1 MEKNV
6 STLSD
11 YEDQT
16 NAEDYGQYKLDGYH
30 PVTIGEVFNN
40 GKYTVIQKLGWGH
53 FSTVWLVQEN
63 TTNNYFALK
72 IQKSKQNYFEAAMD
86 ELDLLRDLNKNASS
100 PIWKAVIEEYS
111 KELKDKSLLLSS
123 DNFVITLLDSFVH
136 IGMHGKHPCSVLEL
150 MGPNLLDLIQH
161 FEHNSKVMDLW
172 LVKHITKQILFG
184 LDYMHRICNII
195 HTDLKPENVMLCL
208 EEHKREDFVN
218 KLKEYKKKP
227 LSMKFLKYLKTQ
239 LGVNSKKK
247 GNNATNN
254 DSKRSS
260 IPKEDGK
267 KSEGKINSD
276 ANIKQ
281 ETEKTNQE
289 NKKYDE
295 KTLRWKENIL
305 IPLDINLR
313 IKIVDF
319 GNACWT
325 HKHFTN
331 NIQTR
336 EYRSPEVILGLEYYA
351 NTDIWSLACMV
362 FEMLTNTFLF
372 KPRKGDNY
380 EKNDDHLALM
390 IETLGP
396 IPKSMIQA
404 GKYSKNYFDK
414 NGELLRIQNIKGYSL
429 KDILHNEFKY
439 EKNDAA
445 EIEEFLTPLLQY
457 DPKKRL
463 DAKAAL
469 KSAWLWK

>member
-1 MEKNV
+1 M
-6 STLSD
+6 
-11 YEDQT
+11 
-16 NAEDYGQYKLDGYH
+16 
-30 PVTIGEVFNN
+30 
-40 GKYTVIQKLGWGH
+40 
-53 FSTVWLVQEN
+53 
-63 TTNNYFALK
+63 
-72 IQKSKQNYFEAAMD
+72 
-86 ELDLLRDLNKNASS
+86 
-100 PIWKAVIEEYS
+100 
-111 KELKDKSLLLSS
+111 
-123 DNFVITLLDSFVH
+123 
-136 IGMHGKHPCSVLEL
+136 
-150 MGPNLLDLIQH
+150 
-161 FEHNSKVMDLW
+161 
-172 LVKHITKQILFG
+172 
-184 LDYMHRICNII
+184 
-195 HTDLKPENVMLCL
+195 
-208 EEHKREDFVN
+208 
-218 KLKEYKKKP
+218 
-227 LSMKFLKYLKTQ
+227 
-239 LGVNSKKK
+239 
-247 GNNATNN
+247 
-254 DSKRSS
+254 
-260 IPKEDGK
+260 
-267 KSEGKINSD
+267 
-276 ANIKQ
+276 
-281 ETEKTNQE
+281 
-289 NKKYDE
+289 
-295 KTLRWKENIL
+295 

-469 KSAWLWK
+469 KSPWLWK